1 MELKFVHDT
10 TAGGSLMGY
19 IFNVTRAEIEKVFG
33 APTFD
38 ESVEPFSGDGKLT
51 VSWCLRFADG
61 TDAEIYDW
69 KRYEMGTPAMNERI
83 DWNIGGSKFRAV
95 ELVAELLGVTPRT
108 SHDVLTRAGLA

>member
-1 MELKFVHDT
+1 MEFVHDT

-19 IFNVTRAEIEKVFG
+19 IFDVTRAEIEKVFG
-33 APTFD
+33 KPTFD
-38 ESVEPFSGDGKLT
+38 ETVEFSGDGKLT

-69 KRYEMGTPAMNERI
+69 KRYELGTPAMNERI

-95 ELVAELLGVTPRT
+95 ELVAKSLGVTPR
-108 SHDVLTRAGLA
+108 SRQDVLVRAGLA

>member
-1 MELKFVHDT
+1 MEFVHDT

-19 IFNVTRAEIEKVFG
+19 IFDVTRAEIEKVFG

-51 VSWCLRFADG
+51 VSWCIRFADG

-83 DWNIGGSKFRAV
+83 TWNIGGSKFRAV
-95 ELVAELLGVTPRT
+95 ELVAAELGVTPQT
-108 SHDVLTRAGLA
+108 SHSLLVRAGLA

>member
-1 MELKFVHDT
+1 MDFVHDT

-19 IFNVTRAEIEKVFG
+19 VFDVTRAEIEKVFG

-38 ESVEPFSGDGKLT
+38 SSVVDFSGDGKLT
-51 VSWCLRFADG
+51 VSWCIRFADG

-69 KRYEMGTPAMNERI
+69 KRYELGTPAMNERI

-95 ELVAELLGVTPRT
+95 ELVAELLGVSPKSRE
-108 SHDVLTRAGLA
+108 DVLARAGLV